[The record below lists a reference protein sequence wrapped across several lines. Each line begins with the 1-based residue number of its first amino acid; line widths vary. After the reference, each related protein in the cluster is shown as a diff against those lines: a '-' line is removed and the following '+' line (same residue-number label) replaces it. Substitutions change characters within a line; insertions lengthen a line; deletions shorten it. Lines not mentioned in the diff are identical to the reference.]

1 MEEVLDTFYSLLK
14 EVEKDIA
21 IVESYPVKVK
31 KASEL
36 YAMRDELNKSI
47 SEMHKI
53 INALQRIL
61 QVGEMNNELYNDY
74 MDKLERM
81 VS

>member
-31 KASEL
+31 KASDL

-47 SEMHKI
+47 SEVHKT
-53 INALQRIL
+53 INALQRIIQAGKL
-61 QVGEMNNELYNDY
+61 NNELFSDY

>member
-1 MEEVLDTFYSLLK
+1 MEEVLNTFYSLLK
-14 EVEKDIA
+14 EVEKDIV

-31 KASEL
+31 KASDL

-47 SEMHKI
+47 SEMHKT

-61 QVGEMNNELYNDY
+61 QVGKMNNELYSDY

>member
-1 MEEVLDTFYSLLK
+1 MEEVLNTFYSLLK

-31 KASEL
+31 KASDL

-47 SEMHKI
+47 SEMHKT

>member
-1 MEEVLDTFYSLLK
+1 MEEVLNTFYSLLK
-14 EVEKDIA
+14 EVEKNIA

-31 KASEL
+31 KASDL

-47 SEMHKI
+47 SEMHKT

>member
-1 MEEVLDTFYSLLK
+1 MEEVLNTFYSLLK

-47 SEMHKI
+47 SEMHKT

>member
-1 MEEVLDTFYSLLK
+1 M
-14 EVEKDIA
+14 EKDIT

-31 KASEL
+31 KASDL

-47 SEMHKI
+47 SEMHKT

-61 QVGEMNNELYNDY
+61 QVGKMNNELYSDY

>member
-1 MEEVLDTFYSLLK
+1 MEEVLNKFYSLLK

-31 KASEL
+31 KASDL

-47 SEMHKI
+47 SEMHKT

-61 QVGEMNNELYNDY
+61 QVGKMNNELYSDY

>member
-1 MEEVLDTFYSLLK
+1 MEN
-14 EVEKDIA
+14 DIA

-31 KASEL
+31 KASDL

-47 SEMHKI
+47 SEMHKT

-61 QVGEMNNELYNDY
+61 QVGKMNNELYSGY

>member
-21 IVESYPVKVK
+21 IVESYPIKVK

-47 SEMHKI
+47 SEMHKT
-53 INALQRIL
+53 INALQRII
-61 QVGEMNNELYNDY
+61 QAGKMNNELFSDY

>member
-1 MEEVLDTFYSLLK
+1 MNEVLDTLYSLLK
-14 EVEKDIA
+14 AVEADIT
-21 IVESYPVKVK
+21 IVESYPVKTK

-47 SEMHKI
+47 SDIHKTI
-53 INALQRIL
+53 KTLQRVL
-61 QVGEMNNELYNDY
+61 QVGKTNNELFNGY
-74 MDKLERM
+74 MEKLERM

>member
-1 MEEVLDTFYSLLK
+1 MEEVLTTFYSLLK
-14 EVEKDIA
+14 EVENDIA

-31 KASEL
+31 KASDL

-47 SEMHKI
+47 SEMHKT

-61 QVGEMNNELYNDY
+61 QVGKMNNELYSDY

>member
-1 MEEVLDTFYSLLK
+1 MEEVLNTFYSLLK
-14 EVEKDIA
+14 EVEKDIT

-31 KASEL
+31 KASDL

-47 SEMHKI
+47 SEMHKT

>member
-1 MEEVLDTFYSLLK
+1 MEEVLNTFYSLLK

-31 KASEL
+31 KASDL

-47 SEMHKI
+47 SEMHKT
-53 INALQRIL
+53 INVLQRIL
-61 QVGEMNNELYNDY
+61 QVGKMNNELYSDY

>member
-1 MEEVLDTFYSLLK
+1 MEEVLNTFYSLLK

-31 KASEL
+31 KTSDL

-47 SEMHKI
+47 SEMHKT

-61 QVGEMNNELYNDY
+61 QVGKMNNELYSDY

>member
-31 KASEL
+31 KASDL

-47 SEMHKI
+47 SEMHKT

-61 QVGEMNNELYNDY
+61 QAGKMNNELFSDY

>member
-1 MEEVLDTFYSLLK
+1 MEEVLNTFYSLLK

-31 KASEL
+31 KASDL

-47 SEMHKI
+47 SEMHKT

-61 QVGEMNNELYNDY
+61 QVGEMNNKLYNDY

>member
-1 MEEVLDTFYSLLK
+1 MEEVLNTFYSLLK
-14 EVEKDIA
+14 EVEKDIT

-31 KASEL
+31 KASDL

-47 SEMHKI
+47 SEMHKT

-61 QVGEMNNELYNDY
+61 QVGKMNNELYSDY

>member
-1 MEEVLDTFYSLLK
+1 MEEVLNTFYSLLK
-14 EVEKDIA
+14 EVENDIA

-31 KASEL
+31 KASDL
-36 YAMRDELNKSI
+36 YDMRDELNKSI
-47 SEMHKI
+47 SEMHKT

-61 QVGEMNNELYNDY
+61 QVGKMNNELYSGY

>member
-1 MEEVLDTFYSLLK
+1 MEEVLNTFYSLLK

-31 KASEL
+31 KASDL

-47 SEMHKI
+47 SEMHKT
-53 INALQRIL
+53 INTLQRIL
-61 QVGEMNNELYNDY
+61 QVGKMNNELYSDY

>member
-1 MEEVLDTFYSLLK
+1 MEEVLNKFYSLLK
-14 EVEKDIA
+14 EVEKDIT

-31 KASEL
+31 KASDL

-47 SEMHKI
+47 SEMHKT

-61 QVGEMNNELYNDY
+61 QVGKMNNELYSDY

>member
-1 MEEVLDTFYSLLK
+1 MEEVLDKLYSLLE
-14 EVEKDIA
+14 EVENDIA

-31 KASEL
+31 KASDL
-36 YAMRDELNKSI
+36 YAMKDELNKSI
-47 SEMHKI
+47 SEMHKT

-61 QVGEMNNELYNDY
+61 QAGKTNNELFNDY

>member
-47 SEMHKI
+47 SEMHKT
-53 INALQRIL
+53 INALQRII
-61 QVGEMNNELYNDY
+61 QAGKMNNELFSDY

>member
-1 MEEVLDTFYSLLK
+1 MEEVLNTFYSLLK
-14 EVEKDIA
+14 EVENDIA

-31 KASEL
+31 KASDL

-47 SEMHKI
+47 SEMHKT

-61 QVGEMNNELYNDY
+61 QVGKMNNELYIDY

>member
-1 MEEVLDTFYSLLK
+1 MEEVLNTFYSLLK

-31 KASEL
+31 KASDL

-47 SEMHKI
+47 SQMHKT

-61 QVGEMNNELYNDY
+61 QVGKMNNELYSDY

>member
-1 MEEVLDTFYSLLK
+1 MEEVLNTFYSLLK

-21 IVESYPVKVK
+21 IVESYPVKVR
-31 KASEL
+31 KASDL

>member
-1 MEEVLDTFYSLLK
+1 MEEVLNTFYSLLK
-14 EVEKDIA
+14 EVEKDIT

-31 KASEL
+31 KASDL

>member
-1 MEEVLDTFYSLLK
+1 MEEVLNTFYSLLK

-31 KASEL
+31 KASDL

-47 SEMHKI
+47 SEMHKT

-61 QVGEMNNELYNDY
+61 QVGKMSNELYSDY

>member
-1 MEEVLDTFYSLLK
+1 MEEVLNTFYSLLK

-31 KASEL
+31 KASDL

-61 QVGEMNNELYNDY
+61 QVGKMNNELYSDY

>member
-1 MEEVLDTFYSLLK
+1 
-14 EVEKDIA
+14 VENDIA

-31 KASEL
+31 KASDL

-47 SEMHKI
+47 SEMHKT

-61 QVGEMNNELYNDY
+61 QVGKMNNELYSGY

>member
-1 MEEVLDTFYSLLK
+1 MEEVLNTFYSLLK
-14 EVEKDIA
+14 EVEKDIV

-31 KASEL
+31 KASNL

-47 SEMHKI
+47 SEMHKT

-61 QVGEMNNELYNDY
+61 QVGKMNNELYSDY

>member
-1 MEEVLDTFYSLLK
+1 MEEVLDILYSLLK

-31 KASEL
+31 KASDL
-36 YAMRDELNKSI
+36 YAMKDELNKSI
-47 SEMHKI
+47 SEMHKTI
-53 INALQRIL
+53 KILQRIL
-61 QVGEMNNELYNDY
+61 QAGKTNNELFNDY

>member
-1 MEEVLDTFYSLLK
+1 MEEVLTTFYSLLK

-31 KASEL
+31 KASDL
-36 YAMRDELNKSI
+36 YAMRDELIKSI
-47 SEMHKI
+47 SEMHKT

>member
-1 MEEVLDTFYSLLK
+1 MEEVLNTFYSLLK

-31 KASEL
+31 KASDL

-47 SEMHKI
+47 SEMHKT

-61 QVGEMNNELYNDY
+61 QVGKMNNELYSDY

>member
-1 MEEVLDTFYSLLK
+1 MEEVLNTFYSLLK

-31 KASEL
+31 KASDL

-47 SEMHKI
+47 SEMHRT

-61 QVGEMNNELYNDY
+61 QVGKMNNELYSDY

>member
-1 MEEVLDTFYSLLK
+1 MEEVLNTFYSLLK
-14 EVEKDIA
+14 EVENDIA

-31 KASEL
+31 KASDL

-47 SEMHKI
+47 SEMHKT

-61 QVGEMNNELYNDY
+61 QVGKMNNELYSDY

>member
-31 KASEL
+31 KVSDL

-47 SEMHKI
+47 SEMHKT
-53 INALQRIL
+53 INALQRII
-61 QVGEMNNELYNDY
+61 QAGKMNNELFSDY

>member
-1 MEEVLDTFYSLLK
+1 MEEVLNTFYSLLK
-14 EVEKDIA
+14 EVEEDIA

-31 KASEL
+31 KASDL

-47 SEMHKI
+47 SEMHKT

-61 QVGEMNNELYNDY
+61 QVGKMNNELYSDY

>member
-1 MEEVLDTFYSLLK
+1 MEEVLNTFYSLLK

-31 KASEL
+31 KASDL
-36 YAMRDELNKSI
+36 YAMRDELIKSI
-47 SEMHKI
+47 SEMHKT

>member
-31 KASEL
+31 KASDL

-47 SEMHKI
+47 SEMHKT
-53 INALQRIL
+53 INALQRII
-61 QVGEMNNELYNDY
+61 QAGKMNNELFSDY